1 MKIITKILKYGY
13 RKIFNISIFF
23 LYPKLFLSYL
33 IFFFT
38 FIKCTYFLKKT
49 DSDNSK
55 KKNILY
61 IDYKFYHY
69 DKKELNPNLVHTIPW
84 LKKLNYNVD
93 TFFYDEVKYELTL
106 ASMFFLKVIKSN
118 PSLIIMSTLRVNNK
132 FHPSHKLLKY
142 LIKKINCK
150 FIFMWW
156 DSCSKSFTIE
166 HKNLIDH
173 NYFNLHICAD
183 NPRGY
188 MDYYDLSKK
197 NKDTFYFDF
206 VPPPDI
212 EQYKSN
218 PEKNYDVVFMGQG
231 HSYRDYRMEFIDYLE
246 KNLSPSFNVY
256 LSINQRGNQPSNK
269 MHSQILSKAKIGLN
283 FSMSVD
289 YDQIKGR
296 SLYTMISGALLIET
310 ENKQV
315 SKLFDPYND
324 YVPFKTKEELLEKII
339 FYLKN
344 DKERERIALNG
355 MNKCLNNFDGISQ
368 WKVILEKI
376 KLK

>member
-1 MKIITKILKYGY
+1 
-13 RKIFNISIFF
+13 
-23 LYPKLFLSYL
+23 
-33 IFFFT
+33 
-38 FIKCTYFLKKT
+38 
-49 DSDNSK
+49 
-55 KKNILY
+55 
-61 IDYKFYHY
+61 
-69 DKKELNPNLVHTIPW
+69 
-84 LKKLNYNVD
+84 
-93 TFFYDEVKYELTL
+93 
-106 ASMFFLKVIKSN
+106 
-118 PSLIIMSTLRVNNK
+118 
-132 FHPSHKLLKY
+132 
-142 LIKKINCK
+142 
-150 FIFMWW
+150 
-156 DSCSKSFTIE
+156 
-166 HKNLIDH
+166 
-173 NYFNLHICAD
+173 
-183 NPRGY
+183 
-188 MDYYDLSKK
+188 
-197 NKDTFYFDF
+197 
-206 VPPPDI
+206 
-212 EQYKSN
+212 
-218 PEKNYDVVFMGQG
+218 
-231 HSYRDYRMEFIDYLE
+231 MEFIDYLE